1 MMHRFDSGDR
11 VVVRELNKAG
21 HIRTPFYVR
30 QHVGTILHRCGS
42 FLNPE
47 RLAVGDVGG
56 PVVPLYRVGFPL
68 QELWP
73 DYRGNSGDMI
83 CLEIYDH
90 WLEAAELGPVSQ
102 PSKVS
107 GEQA

>member
-47 RLAVGDVGG
+47 RLAIGDVGG

-90 WLEAAELGPVSQ
+90 WLEAAEPGSVS
-102 PSKVS
+102 
-107 GEQA
+107 